1 MNSYSIDTQNLAVV
15 PENNGASEPLITYVT
30 KAMKHY
36 FSQLDKETAACDV
49 YDFLMR
55 QVEPP
60 LLKETLVFCRG
71 NESKASTILGIS
83 RGTLRKKLAHYKIS
97 SKQTKISSYAFKRGV
112 NDE

>member
-1 MNSYSIDTQNLAVV
+1 MNSNSLDTNHLTIV
-15 PENNGASEPLITYVT
+15 PENNGTSEALSTYVA

-36 FSQLDKETAACDV
+36 FSHLDKETAACDV

-97 SKQTKISSYAFKRGV
+97 SKQTKISSYVFKRGV